1 MLKKRVIPVLLLKNG
16 RMVKGKKFKDFID
29 TGDPNT
35 TVKIY
40 SSQDADEIV
49 FLNISKDEISKKK
62 FINIINE
69 ASKECSMPL
78 TVGGGITNL
87 EDVKELIKSGADK
100 VVITTHLTQD
110 VSIINDIKKKF
121 GSQCIVAGIDYSF
134 SKIKNKIEVL
144 SNCGQTTTNLNFSE
158 YIINL
163 SSLGVGE
170 IFLNSIDNDGIMR
183 GYDLKTIKHVNQLV
197 DTPIIACGG
206 AGKFDHIVNLFKKT
220 GVSAAACS
228 SLFHFNDYNPIE
240 IRSFLNNN
248 GIKMR
253 ILK

>member
-49 FLNISKDEISKKK
+49 FLNISKNEISKKK

-69 ASKECSMPL
+69 ASKKCSMPL
-78 TVGGGITNL
+78 TAGGGITNL

-110 VSIINDIKKKF
+110 FSIINDIKKKF
-121 GSQCIVAGIDYSF
+121 GSQCIVAGVDYLF
-134 SKIKNKIEVL
+134 NKIKNKIEVL

-206 AGKFDHIVNLFKKT
+206 AGNFDHIVNLFKET
-220 GVSAAACS
+220 NVSAAACS

-240 IRSFLNNN
+240 IRSFLKNN